1 MDILERLARGAE
13 EVIHPDDG
21 DYIQDGLLYCGK
33 CRTPKQHR
41 ITVFGNERTVFCLCK
56 CEAARRKSED
66 EAYERE
72 QNRKRIVRLRQWG
85 FPDEE
90 MQQWTFTKDD
100 GANPKLSSWARSYT
114 RNFASALAKGTGV
127 VLYGP
132 VGTGK
137 TFAAAC
143 VANALID
150 QGRPVLMTSF
160 SRIGN
165 ILQAERN
172 RQEYLDEFA
181 RYDLIVID
189 DLGAERN
196 TSYMDEIVFSVIDT
210 RYRQKKPLI
219 VTTNLSGDQL
229 KDTRDISYRRILSR
243 LYEMCTFMEV
253 QGRDRRK
260 AKNRENHAETE
271 RLIEEERNDA

>member
-1 MDILERLARGAE
+1 MVDIIDSLAMGAS

-21 DYIQDGLLYCGK
+21 DYIQDGLLFCGK

-41 ITVFGNERTVFCLCK
+41 ITVFGTELTVFCLCE
-56 CEAARRKSED
+56 CEAARRREED
-66 EAYERE
+66 EAYEKE
-72 QNRKRIVRLRQWG
+72 KNRKRIIRLRQWG

-90 MQQWTFTKDD
+90 MQQWTFAKDD
-100 GANPKLSSWARSYT
+100 GENPRLSSWARSYT
-114 RNFASALAKGTGV
+114 RNFSSMLSKGKGV

-150 QGRPVLMTSF
+150 DGRAVLMTSF

-165 ILQAERN
+165 VLQSEKN
-172 RQEYLDEFA
+172 KQEYLDEFG
-181 RYDLIVID
+181 RYDLLVID

-196 TSYMDEIVFSVIDT
+196 TSYMDEIVFSVIDA

-219 VTTNLSGDQL
+219 VTTNFNAEDL
-229 KDTRDISYRRILSR
+229 KYTQDISYKRVFSR
-243 LYEMCTFMEV
+243 LYEMCTFLEV
-253 QGRDRRK
+253 PGRDRRK
-260 AKNRENHAETE
+260 AINKQNYEETKNMV
-271 RLIEEERNDA
+271 EEEK